1 MSTEFNTDIYEL
13 REAVK
18 KEIGYESFDDLK
30 ASKHVF
36 ADERKEYYAGK
47 APEYKDYFVWLKGL
61 CDIYDVIEEKKKVS
75 AETEKEREVK
85 GEIYRKVN
93 ASYRNA
99 FWEKRYKI
107 GKLKFNAFS
116 LIVLAGLFFVLL
128 FIATLFNLLL
138 LLFRKTVF
146 YGALLFLVII
156 SNILIIDLSVM
167 VGWVKLKM
175 VGKVVFLLGLDVY
188 LLYCFKEEIKRILN
202 LIQGVK
208 YTRKFSIR
216 SVLFIFGIAVLL
228 NCLSIFPKYI
238 YLLFVEPSQ
247 IKSIFIYDLK
257 DSFYMFKSIWDR
269 YVNR

>member
-1 MSTEFNTDIYEL
+1 MKTNL
-13 REAVK
+13 NH
-18 KEIGYESFDDLK
+18 
-30 ASKHVF
+30 SK
-36 ADERKEYYAGK
+36 
-47 APEYKDYFVWLKGL
+47 
-61 CDIYDVIEEKKKVS
+61 
-75 AETEKEREVK
+75 TT
-85 GEIYRKVN
+85 
-93 ASYRNA
+93 
-99 FWEKRYKI
+99 
-107 GKLKFNAFS
+107 
-116 LIVLAGLFFVLL
+116 LFFDTVRFYLAIVFLVYAKNKLL
-128 FIATLFNLLL
+128 HDQFTFDSNLLVTPVKDVSLLNLQWYIYSFEPFNSFIGISQLVTVLL
-138 LLFRKTVF
+138 LLFRKTAF